1 MTLTSCLA
9 KKAKAVDEAALLRE
23 SRPPQ
28 PKISAAGGGRASA
41 PTSQERSFVPV
52 SPAPQAPQKSNPL
65 PNDRLRMPEMLEL
78 PEDKDLRSGTPGKSS
93 SGGAVISRPPS
104 E

>member
-1 MTLTSCLA
+1 M
-9 KKAKAVDEAALLRE
+9 RE
-23 SRPPQ
+23 NMPPQ
-28 PKISAAGGGRASA
+28 PKIAAAGGGRASA
-41 PTSQERSFVPV
+41 PTSQQRSFVPV
-52 SPAPQAPQKSNPL
+52 PPTPQAPQKSNPL

-78 PEDKDLRSGTPGKSS
+78 PEDKELRSGTPGKGS